1 MLCWGESY
9 TPARDAGILEEGR
22 IIALKGEVTVD
33 DRTESRKIVGSSL
46 KELKLRQGRNGNN
59 GGGPLE
65 LSLWVSRS
73 GVEDLKEIEGVL
85 ASHPGKTPVLL
96 HLQSGTGKRAT
107 IECGEQFRV
116 ERSEA
121 LSSALGRWMD

>member
-1 MLCWGESY
+1 MPENVNF
-9 TPARDAGILEEGR
+9 GIK
-22 IIALKGEVTVD
+22 ASTV
-33 DRTESRKIVGSSL
+33 K
-46 KELKLRQGRNGNN
+46 QF
-59 GGGPLE
+59 E

-107 IECGEQFRV
+107 IECGDQFRV